1 LTLAETLDIVKDL
14 EIINIEIKDR
24 GIEKQ
29 IIYTIKEFNLL
40 DKTIISSFDHY
51 SIVKIKQ
58 IEKYIKVGLLYM
70 SRLYKPYL
78 YAKKIGADALH
89 PYYRTVTENMVKNS
103 HKSLLE
109 VNVFGVDDAVNYE
122 LEVSKLKKMDV
133 DMIISNYPDKY
144 YY

>member
-78 YAKKIGADALH
+78 YAKKIG
-89 PYYRTVTENMVKNS
+89 T
-103 HKSLLE
+103 
-109 VNVFGVDDAVNYE
+109 DAVNYE